1 MKGNDIVI
9 KDGFLIGGESVEPL
23 SDGVLIA
30 LYSSRLMRL
39 ENEVQALAQMCEGYS
54 SGMFEPENEYV
65 KIVADFVRERI
76 EREKNDVG

>member
-9 KDGFLIGGESVEPL
+9 KDGFLISGESVEPL

-39 ENEVQALAQMCEGYS
+39 ENEVQALAQMCIGLS
-54 SGMFEPENEYV
+54 SNMFEPENDYV
-65 KIVADFVRERI
+65 KIVADFVRKRI
-76 EREKNDVG
+76 EKEKNAGD